1 MIQVNFWIFKVNMRQ
16 KIDGSG
22 YLLTLGN
29 GGQSTS
35 LFAAVGLE
43 SIETGWVQHARRLLR
58 DRVLQ
63 LMGALRAVGRVVGRV
78 LVVMGM
84 DVELVKLGGCLDVA
98 VGWRNLLMV
107 RRRSVGWVRGWTLG
121 WMLEVWMTLHLRP
134 KVRLLL
140 ALSEVL
146 AVFAVGVEAL
156 WVMEWL

>member
-1 MIQVNFWIFKVNMRQ
+1 MIQINVLIFKVNMRQ
-16 KIDGSG
+16 KIDGSW

-107 RRRSVGWVRGWTLG
+107 RRRSVGWVRWTLG

-140 ALSEVL
+140 A
-146 AVFAVGVEAL
+146 VFAVGVEAL